1 MPEIGTPQ
9 ELFAYKVGTAL
20 AAERKVLTMLGM
32 MEEKAQLDELRQ
44 QFAHHRQE
52 TEGQIRNLEQALEAL
67 GTDGTAH
74 QDATMDGI
82 AEQAEKLLG
91 RVDESLTDAVLLG
104 GAAHTE
110 HHEIATY
117 EGLIAMAQA
126 MGEDDVVA
134 LLQENLE
141 QEQHTLQEVE
151 RATQTLSQGLA
162 QMQKA

>member
-1 MPEIGTPQ
+1 
-9 ELFAYKVGTAL
+9 
-20 AAERKVLTMLGM
+20 
-32 MEEKAQLDELRQ
+32 
-44 QFAHHRQE
+44 
-52 TEGQIRNLEQALEAL
+52 
-67 GTDGTAH
+67 
-74 QDATMDGI
+74 MDGI

-117 EGLIAMAQA
+117 EGLISMAEAMDEQ
-126 MGEDDVVA
+126 DVVA
-134 LLQENLE
+134 LLTENLE